1 MKKKLARPDWG
12 ALLVE
17 ALTSPGRLAECYTV
31 FHEYS
36 LGNRI
41 LAAIQLAMRG
51 LPLAPIGSFGKW
63 KALGRSVK
71 NGEKA
76 ISLIMPLTL
85 CKKPT
90 ADVPVGPETE
100 SPEDVAEGG
109 TGGIRKSGFRIF
121 VLKNHWFSL
130 DQTEGERYEPAVG
143 TPDWDKAQALCNLGI
158 TEERFELMDG
168 NTQGYAVPGEKRL
181 AINPLAAMPWKT
193 LFHEIAHCLLH
204 SREAQ
209 MADGA
214 LMPKDVKE
222 AEAEAVAYLCCATL
236 GLPGLEESRGYIQ
249 DWLGSKARAEEFGR
263 KSAARVFSAA
273 DKIFRAGTK
282 AANEAG
288 GGDE

>member
-1 MKKKLARPDWG
+1 MEKKLERPDWG

-41 LAAIQLAMRG
+41 LAAIQLALRG

-71 NGEKA
+71 KGEKA
-76 ISLIMPLTL
+76 IALIMPLPIS
-85 CKKPT
+85 KKAKADQT
-90 ADVPVGPETE
+90 AGDAPGGV
-100 SPEDVAEGG
+100 EGTAADG
-109 TGGIRKSGFRIF
+109 TGGGRKGGFTLF

-130 DQTEGERYEPAVG
+130 DQTEGDRYEREVSIPA
-143 TPDWDKAQALCNLGI
+143 WDKAKALSTLGI
-158 TEERFELMDG
+158 TEERFALMDG
-168 NTQGYAVPGEKRL
+168 NTQGYAFPGEKRL

-204 SREAQ
+204 SKEAQ

-214 LMPKDVKE
+214 WMPKDIKE

-249 DWLGSKARAEEFGR
+249 DWLGSEERSEEFAR
-263 KSAARVFSAA
+263 KSAARVFSTA
-273 DKIFRAGTK
+273 DKILKVGTEASK
-282 AANEAG
+282 EAG
-288 GGDE
+288 HE